1 MIVSGRPALA
11 LAPMDGIT
19 DAVMREFLGGFGAF
33 SYAVSE
39 FVRVSSLVVPPK
51 VFIREIPE
59 LGSGGRTRSGLPV
72 QVQLLGGDPELMAA
86 SAVNAVR
93 AGATCVDINFGCPAP
108 VVNRHDGGASLLR
121 SPCRIREIVAAVSSA
136 VDVPVSAKLR
146 LGWESIEDIHENAAM
161 AAEGGAAWL
170 TIHARTRAAGY
181 QPPVYWKPIGAVR
194 ARLGIPVVA
203 NGDIWNLDGFKLC
216 QEQTGCSHFM
226 IGRGALANPS
236 LSHEIARQLGI
247 SSKNPLP
254 GDDWGSLFANL
265 IQHAGIE
272 VKTVHRVKQWM
283 ALANKHGDF
292 PHFDLLKRAKTVDE
306 LLGLLGQ
313 LPKDLVHRPALAKLV
328 N

>member
-1 MIVSGRPALA
+1 MIVLGRPALA

-51 VFIREIPE
+51 VFRREIPE
-59 LGSGGRTRSGLPV
+59 LETDGLTASGLPV
-72 QVQLLGGDPELMAA
+72 QVQLLGGDPELMAL
-86 SAVNAVR
+86 SAVNAVQ

-121 SPCRIREIVAAVSSA
+121 SPCRIREIVSAVSSA
-136 VDVPVSAKLR
+136 VEAPVSAKLR

-181 QPPVYWKPIGAVR
+181 QPPVYWKPIGQVR

-226 IGRGALANPS
+226 IGRGALANPK
-236 LSHEIARQLGI
+236 LSHEIAAELGI
-247 SSKNPLP
+247 ATRNGTP
-254 GDDWGSLFANL
+254 GEDWGHLFSSL
-265 IQHAGIE
+265 IRHAGME

-292 PHFDLLKRAKTVDE
+292 PHFDFLKRVKSVDE
-306 LLGLLGQ
+306 LLALLGQ
-313 LPKDLVHRPALAKLV
+313 LPQDLVHGTALAELV